1 MARSLIL
8 IIMISPIKLNK
19 YFPKSINIVEEDKLS
34 NSRYINVEKS
44 ENKMIKILAKSK
56 SLNLLISRPRILFE
70 SKKSYN
76 TDAIERYH
84 ILILNSIVFFN

>member
-84 ILILNSIVFFN
+84 ISILNSIVFFN